1 MPFAIILL
9 CDRVE
14 TNSIN
19 PVSQG
24 KVTGQKPCIHAGL
37 RRFDGHSHSI
47 VAVGLGDRS
56 TQTRFT
62 PFTSCRIR
70 EVIVCNNA
78 QSNCGTCAVIASMV
92 FTARIITGQ
101 SKQRA
106 LSRTP
111 TDLKSGTIVKYCQ
124 TFPSK
129 PALANSSRRMA
140 SDSRTA
146 SKRSRVIAPKQRTPN
161 PGPGNGCRY
170 TMLAGNPNATPQAR
184 TSSLNNILSGSTSSN
199 CKSSGKPPTL

>member
-1 MPFAIILL
+1 MPRANATPRKF
-9 CDRVE
+9 RY
-14 TNSIN
+14 
-19 PVSQG
+19 
-24 KVTGQKPCIHAGL
+24 HAASVHS
-37 RRFDGHSHSI
+37 GHYSHSI